1 MELSRIAE
9 LAKEDPERKFCSIA
23 HFLTPEALYEAFLSL
38 RKDASAGVRL
48 VEFGRAALARAI
60 RAKTRPDTFDF
71 LGLTHKCALS
81 RRGKF
86 TVHVKTMKKRLR
98 RSFKAVAEWCRTHR
112 HDAVDE
118 QQAILNAKLRG
129 HYQYYGR
136 PTNYRSLWQFYRGV
150 RQTWKKWLE
159 RRSRGQP
166 SVGKGTRRSCAVIR
180 CCARGS
186 PTLGPEQ

>member
-1 MELSRIAE
+1 MKAL
-9 LAKEDPERKFCSIA
+9 DER
-23 HFLTPEALYEAFLSL
+23 
-38 RKDASAGVRL
+38 
-48 VEFGRAALARAI
+48 FGT
-60 RAKTRPDTFDF
+60 KPDTFDF
-71 LGLTHKCALS
+71 LGVTHKCALR

-98 RSFKAVAEWCRTHR
+98 RSFKAAEWCRTHR
-112 HDAVDE
+112 HDAVDQ

-150 RQTWKKWLE
+150 RQAWKKWLE

-166 SVGKGTRRSCAVIR
+166 LSWERYAQILRRSSAAASADRTHLDQSCESGLR
-180 CCARGS
+180 NPLR
-186 PTLGPEQ
+186 

>member
-1 MELSRIAE
+1 MVVLHRAGGFRHRAE
-9 LAKEDPERKFCSIA
+9 NPCCNGEHEGWRQTC
-23 HFLTPEALYEAFLSL
+23 
-38 RKDASAGVRL
+38 
-48 VEFGRAALARAI
+48 
-60 RAKTRPDTFDF
+60 
-71 LGLTHKCALS
+71 
-81 RRGKF
+81 
-86 TVHVKTMKKRLR
+86 VHATGMTMKKRLR

-112 HDAVDE
+112 HDAVDK

-166 SVGKGTRRSCAVIR
+166 LSWERYAQILRRHPLLRPQITHTWTRAV
-180 CCARGS
+180 S
-186 PTLGPEQ
+186 QP

>member
-1 MELSRIAE
+1 MVEG
-9 LAKEDPERKFCSIA
+9 
-23 HFLTPEALYEAFLSL
+23 
-38 RKDASAGVRL
+38 DAPTFASSSTIPYQNST
-48 VEFGRAALARAI
+48 I
-60 RAKTRPDTFDF
+60 RAGTKPDTFDF

-112 HDAVDE
+112 HDAVDQ

-129 HYQYYGR
+129 HYQYYGI

-150 RQTWKKWLE
+150 RRTWKQWLE
-159 RRSRGQP
+159 PRTRGQP
-166 SVGKGTRRSCAVIR
+166 LGWEKYAQILGADACSTKAPATSLNIVCRSTSCW
-180 CCARGS
+180 
-186 PTLGPEQ
+186 